1 MRLAD
6 LLRVLLFEGVLLIV
20 LFGSAGRWD
29 LPWFWAVLAVH
40 ASVLTIGASRIDPD
54 LAKERRRAGG
64 ADRDRP
70 FRATVMPFL
79 LAQLVIAGLDAGRF
93 HWTEA
98 MPVSVRCLGLVG
110 LAVGMS
116 WSFWAMAVN
125 RFFSAAVRIQSE
137 RGHQVI
143 RSGPYQW
150 VRHPG
155 YLGMLVS
162 TPCLS
167 LALGSWYSLWPLLVV
182 ICLFVRRVTREDR
195 MLLQELDGYRDYA
208 QQVRSRLIPGLW

>member
-1 MRLAD
+1 MSLAI
-6 LLRVLLFEGVLLIV
+6 LSRVLMFEVVIAIV
-20 LFGSAGRWD
+20 LFGAAGRLN
-29 LPWFWAVLAVH
+29 LPWFWAVIAVH
-40 ASVLTIGASRIDPD
+40 AGVLAFGSSRIDPE
-54 LAKERRRAGG
+54 LAQERRRAGG

-116 WSFWAMAVN
+116 WSFWAMVVN

-137 RGHQVI
+137 RDHHVI

-167 LALGSWYSLWPLLVV
+167 LALGSWYSLWPLLVAT
-182 ICLFVRRVTREDR
+182 CLILRRAAKEDL
-195 MLLQELDGYRDYA
+195 MLLEELDGYRDYA
-208 QQVRSRLIPGLW
+208 QQVSFRLIPGLW